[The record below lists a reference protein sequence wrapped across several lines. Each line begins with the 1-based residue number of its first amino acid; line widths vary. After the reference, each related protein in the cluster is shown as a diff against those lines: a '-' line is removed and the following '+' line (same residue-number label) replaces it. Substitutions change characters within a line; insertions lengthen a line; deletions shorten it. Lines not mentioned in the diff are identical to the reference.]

1 MNKIILS
8 LSLITLL
15 SACGKKES
23 APVPEVVTGKDPL
36 TTIIDIDSLVGTY
49 DLIREDA
56 GECGTSI
63 QLNKRCEGIQ
73 LIDRETGNES
83 FCNINLGEITT
94 GDNRSSTNVTLEENV
109 LKSVVLIFDERS
121 TPPRNVKEI
130 FTNSITLDEDGNIF
144 KVSDLRNKKSSCLY
158 QKR

>member
-8 LSLITLL
+8 LGLLTLL
-15 SACGKKES
+15 LACGKKDN
-23 APVPEVVTGKDPL
+23 APDAEVVTGKDPL
-36 TTIIDIDSLVGTY
+36 TTIIDIDSLVGAY
-49 DLIREDA
+49 DLIRTDA

-83 FCNINLGEITT
+83 FCNVNLGEITS
-94 GDNRSSTNVTLEENV
+94 GDNRSSATVTLEANV
-109 LKSVVLIFDERS
+109 LKSIVLIFDERS
-121 TPPRNVKEI
+121 TPPGSVKEI